1 MAAHQEEIH
10 VVKYGGFRVRLVRE
24 GKLVR
29 LFSVNGEHSTKRYPW
44 IVESGLKNRKTNFVI
59 EGEAVVL
66 GVEGIS
72 DFDALASGEHDEEV
86 QRYSTARCRVRSQ
99 RLRNDLTSG
108 PPPSQPPMASNV
120 RAGIGI
126 GLLRARI
133 TSRN

>member
-29 LFSVNGEHSTKRYPW
+29 LFSVNGEHSTRRYPW
-44 IVESGLKNRKTNFVI
+44 IVESALKNRKTNFVI

-72 DFDALASGEHDEEV
+72 DFDALAAGQHDEEV
-86 QRYSTARCRVRSQ
+86 QRYSFDC
-99 RLRNDLTSG
+99 
-108 PPPSQPPMASNV
+108 
-120 RAGIGI
+120 
-126 GLLRARI
+126 
-133 TSRN
+133 